1 MPEVTLPD
9 PDGSG
14 EDRRSGRMTSDV
26 GEPQSVARLYV
37 DELTWARMTPS
48 WRLRLEEWRHRR
60 RRRMPSRAEFA
71 AWAAIRTA
79 LSERGVRLPEP

>member
-1 MPEVTLPD
+1 
-9 PDGSG
+9 
-14 EDRRSGRMTSDV
+14 MTTQEQEQH

-48 WRLRLEEWRHRR
+48 WRLRIIEWRHRR
-60 RRRMPSRAEFA
+60 RRSIPDPADFA
-71 AWAAIRTA
+71 AWAAVRKA